1 MTGAAVAGLTLVA
14 VFGKFD
20 ITKKASG
27 APLTPACLVRL
38 LALTTHHMDHTKMLP
53 LFASHG
59 TVQGHILG
67 MAAGVVLMVLL
78 VTLLIGFF
86 YVNKWWVGSTPRQQP
101 TASNKEVD
109 LHWRAVPAHDL
120 APAAAGPHLCRWYL
134 AISVVVALLFAAF
147 LVYDIQARQLACI
160 HGRLIGA
167 HSCHCLS
174 SQMNL
179 WRLDWPLRCLHT
191 LCDVCVPAL
200 FRIIAGF

>member
-1 MTGAAVAGLTLVA
+1 
-14 VFGKFD
+14 
-20 ITKKASG
+20 
-27 APLTPACLVRL
+27 
-38 LALTTHHMDHTKMLP
+38 MDHTKKLP

-109 LHWRAVPAHDL
+109 LHWGAVPAHDL
-120 APAAAGPHLCRWYL
+120 TPAAAAAAAVAAAAGPHLCRWYL

-174 SQMNL
+174 SQMNF
-179 WRLDWPLRCLHT
+179 WRLDCGHCGACTPCAMCVCQHWSASLLFSECAAALPLSR
-191 LCDVCVPAL
+191 
-200 FRIIAGF
+200 RW